1 MPNKSTNMYIS
12 PELSEKLKQ
21 ARKQKGLTQ
30 GQLAQK
36 IGADIQRISK
46 YERGVLIP
54 TTGIIVKLS
63 NTLDVS
69 LDYLLKNGKNR
80 VTGKV
85 KDSELIDQFIQVNS
99 LPEKD
104 RHILKALLEAFIKKH
119 RFEELAM
126 E

>member
-30 GQLAQK
+30 GQLAQR

-85 KDSELIDQFIQVNS
+85 KDSELIDQFIQVDS

>member
-1 MPNKSTNMYIS
+1 M
-12 PELSEKLKQ
+12 
-21 ARKQKGLTQ
+21 TQ

-85 KDSELIDQFIQVNS
+85 KDSELIDQFIQVDS
-99 LPEKD
+99 LPEED
-104 RHILKALLEAFIKKH
+104 RHILNAMLEAFIKKH
-119 RFEELAM
+119 QFEELAM
-126 E
+126 K